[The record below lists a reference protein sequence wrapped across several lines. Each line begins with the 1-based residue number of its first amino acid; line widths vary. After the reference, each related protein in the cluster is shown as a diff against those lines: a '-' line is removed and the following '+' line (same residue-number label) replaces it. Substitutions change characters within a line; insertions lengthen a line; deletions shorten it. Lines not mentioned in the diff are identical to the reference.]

1 MGDFNIKDSEE
12 SVLDDAYK
20 TYKNFEDNL
29 KYGNRFFISEE
40 INNIFED
47 VINAHKENINLNNI
61 LYRARIHDNDEDT
74 KPYISSDIGM
84 PPSEFCGVGR
94 LNPKGIR
101 VFYLA
106 GSREAAVAEVR
117 PNIGNIITI
126 GRFNTI
132 KDMNIVKFQRKGAVI
147 SHKDEWKCGKS
158 TEFILYFSTYLSIGF
173 SKIINSKDKELEYLP
188 TQAFAEYCKKL
199 GIDGISFSSSVYDKC
214 DREGFNKK
222 IKPDYNYV
230 FFNDD
235 GIEFIDSELIK
246 IKDIEYSY

>member
-1 MGDFNIKDSEE
+1 MGDFKAKDSEE
-12 SVLDDAYK
+12 LILHDAYN
-20 TYKNFEDNL
+20 TYEQFENEL

-47 VINAHKENINLNNI
+47 VINVHKENINSNNI
-61 LYRARIHDNDEDT
+61 LYRARVHNDDNDT
-74 KPYISSDIGM
+74 KPYIESDIGM

-106 GSREAAVAEVR
+106 GSREAAIAEVR
-117 PNIGNIITI
+117 PNIGNVITI
-126 GRFNTI
+126 GKFNTI
-132 KDMNIVKFQRKGAVI
+132 KCLNIVNFERKGAVV
-147 SHKDEWKCGKS
+147 SHRDEWKCGKS

-173 SKIINSKDKELEYLP
+173 SKIINIKDKELEYLP

-199 GIDGISFSSSVYDKC
+199 GIDGISFPSSVYDKC
-214 DREGFNKK
+214 DENGFKKK

-235 GIEFIDSELIK
+235 GVEFVDSELIK
-246 IKDIEYSY
+246 IKDIKYSY